1 MKLTK
6 LNFVGEA
13 AESKEFRN
21 AQLVKGAK
29 VRYGSYDM
37 EVPIGR
43 YSEGRMERILASFI
57 NQFTSDDVRIAIDHP
72 KDNNGH
78 TCTTQTLKVHIIP
91 PLSKKEKAEQAK
103 REKEMI
109 KVRAAQ
115 DKERKAQDKR
125 KAQLAKKAKAS
136 LEASEKPKKKPKT
149 KAKKK
154 KTPRKRI
161 KKNA

>member
-57 NQFTSDDVRIAIDHP
+57 NQFTSDDVRILIDHP
-72 KDNNGH
+72 KDSNGH
-78 TCTTQTLKVHIIP
+78 TCSTESLRVHIVP
-91 PLSKKEKAEQAK
+91 PLSKKERAEQKK
-103 REKEMI
+103 REKEI
-109 KVRAAQ
+109 LKVQAAQ
-115 DKERKAQDKR
+115 DKERLEQQEKVR
-125 KAQLAKKAKAS
+125 AQLAKKAKAR
-136 LEASEKPKKKPKT
+136 LEASEKPKK

-161 KKNA
+161 KKNG

>member
-1 MKLTK
+1 MKTTTK

-103 REKEMI
+103 REKEI
-109 KVRAAQ
+109 LKVRAAQ
-115 DKERKAQDKR
+115 EKERKAQDKR
-125 KAQLAKKAKAS
+125 KARLAKKAKAS
-136 LEASEKPKKKPKT
+136 LEEAEKPKKK
-149 KAKKK
+149 AKNKRK
-154 KTPRKRI
+154 PRKRI
-161 KKNA
+161 KKNG

>member
-37 EVPIGR
+37 QVPIGR

-57 NQFTSDDVRIAIDHP
+57 NQFTSDVVRIVIDHP
-72 KDNNGH
+72 KDDNGH
-78 TCTTQTLKVHIIP
+78 TCTTETLRVHIVP
-91 PLSKKEKAEQAK
+91 PLSKEERAEQAK
-103 REKEMI
+103 REKAI
-109 KVRAAQ
+109 LKAQAIQ
-115 DKERKAQDKR
+115 DKERLKEQEKIRAQF
-125 KAQLAKKAKAS
+125 AKKAKAR
-136 LEASEKPKKKPKT
+136 LEASEKPKK

-154 KTPRKRI
+154 KTPRKRV
-161 KKNA
+161 KKNG

>member
-43 YSEGRMERILASFI
+43 YNEFRIETILASFI
-57 NQFTSDDVRIAIDHP
+57 NQFTGDDVRIAIDHP

-115 DKERKAQDKR
+115 EKERKAQEKR
-125 KAQLAKKAKAS
+125 KARLAKKAKAS
-136 LEASEKPKKKPKT
+136 LEEAEKPKKK
-149 KAKKK
+149 AKKK
-154 KTPRKRI
+154 RKPRKRI
-161 KKNA
+161 KKNG

>member
-1 MKLTK
+1 MSITK
-6 LNFVGEA
+6 LNFVGKA

-57 NQFTSDDVRIAIDHP
+57 NQFTSDDIRIVIDHP
-72 KDNNGH
+72 KDSNGH
-78 TCTTQTLKVHIIP
+78 TCSTETLKVHIVP
-91 PLSKKEKAEQAK
+91 PLSKEERAEQKK
-103 REKEMI
+103 REKEML
-109 KVRAAQ
+109 KVQAAQ
-115 DKERKAQDKR
+115 EKERLKEQEKAR
-125 KAQLAKKAKAS
+125 AQLAKKAKAR
-136 LEASEKPKKKPKT
+136 LEASEKPKK

-154 KTPRKRI
+154 KTPRKRV
-161 KKNA
+161 KK

>member
-6 LNFVGEA
+6 LNFVGKA

-57 NQFTSDDVRIAIDHP
+57 NQFTSDDIRIVIDHP
-72 KDNNGH
+72 KDSNGH
-78 TCTTQTLKVHIIP
+78 TCSTETLKVHIVP
-91 PLSKKEKAEQAK
+91 PLSKEERAEQKK
-103 REKEMI
+103 REKEI
-109 KVRAAQ
+109 LKVQAAQ
-115 DKERKAQDKR
+115 EKERLKEQEKER
-125 KAQLAKKAKAS
+125 AQLAKKAKAR
-136 LEASEKPKKKPKT
+136 LEASEKPKK

-154 KTPRKRI
+154 KTPRKRV
-161 KKNA
+161 KK

>member
-1 MKLTK
+1 MSITK

-21 AQLVKGAK
+21 AQLVKGTK

-72 KDNNGH
+72 KDNNRH

-91 PLSKKEKAEQAK
+91 PLSKEERAEQAK
-103 REKEMI
+103 REKEI
-109 KVRAAQ
+109 LKVRAAQ
-115 DKERKAQDKR
+115 EKERKAQDKR
-125 KAQLAKKAKAS
+125 KARLAKKAKAS
-136 LEASEKPKKKPKT
+136 LEEAEKPKKK
-149 KAKKK
+149 AKKK
-154 KTPRKRI
+154 RKPRKRV
-161 KKNA
+161 KKNG

>member
-103 REKEMI
+103 REKEI
-109 KVRAAQ
+109 LKVRAAQ
-115 DKERKAQDKR
+115 EKERKAQEKR
-125 KAQLAKKAKAS
+125 KARLAKKAKAS
-136 LEASEKPKKKPKT
+136 LEEAEKPKK

-161 KKNA
+161 KKNG

>member
-1 MKLTK
+1 MTTTK
-6 LNFVGEA
+6 LNFVGKA

-21 AQLVKGAK
+21 EQLVKGAK

-57 NQFTSDDVRIAIDHP
+57 NQFTNDDIRIVIDHP

-78 TCTTQTLKVHIIP
+78 TCSAETLKVHIVP
-91 PLSKKEKAEQAK
+91 PLSKEEKAEQTKRAK
-103 REKEMI
+103 EILKA
-109 KVRAAQ
+109 RAAQ
-115 DKERKAQDKR
+115 EKERKAQDKR
-125 KAQLAKKAKAS
+125 KAQLAKKAQVS
-136 LEASEKPKKKPKT
+136 LEEAEKPKK

-161 KKNA
+161 KKNG

>member
-1 MKLTK
+1 MSISK

-13 AESKEFRN
+13 AKSKEFRN

-43 YSEGRMERILASFI
+43 YNEFRMERILASFI

-72 KDNNGH
+72 MDNNGH
-78 TCTTQTLKVHIIP
+78 TCTTTTLKVHIVP

-103 REKEMI
+103 RAKEI
-109 KVRAAQ
+109 VKVQAIQ
-115 DKERKAQDKR
+115 DKERKAQEKR
-125 KAQLAKKAKAS
+125 KAQLAKKANVR
-136 LEASEKPKKKPKT
+136 LEEAEKPKKK
-149 KAKKK
+149 AKNKRK
-154 KTPRKRI
+154 PRKRI
-161 KKNA
+161 KKSV

>member
-57 NQFTSDDVRIAIDHP
+57 NQFTSDDVRILIDHP

-78 TCTTQTLKVHIIP
+78 TCTTETLRVHIVP
-91 PLSKKEKAEQAK
+91 PLSKEERAEQAK
-103 REKEMI
+103 REKAI
-109 KVRAAQ
+109 LKAQAIQ
-115 DKERKAQDKR
+115 DKERLKEQEKVRAQF
-125 KAQLAKKAKAS
+125 AKKAKAR
-136 LEASEKPKKKPKT
+136 LEASEKPKKK
-149 KAKKK
+149 AKKK
-154 KTPRKRI
+154 RKPRKRI
-161 KKNA
+161 KKSA

>member
-103 REKEMI
+103 REKEI
-109 KVRAAQ
+109 LKVRAAQ
-115 DKERKAQDKR
+115 EKERKAQEKR
-125 KAQLAKKAKAS
+125 KARLAKKAKAS
-136 LEASEKPKKKPKT
+136 LEEAEKPKKK
-149 KAKKK
+149 AKKK
-154 KTPRKRI
+154 RKPRKRI

>member
-6 LNFVGEA
+6 LNFVGKA

-57 NQFTSDDVRIAIDHP
+57 NQFTSDDIRIVIDHP
-72 KDNNGH
+72 KDSNGH
-78 TCTTQTLKVHIIP
+78 TCSTETLKVHIVP
-91 PLSKKEKAEQAK
+91 PLSKEERAEQKK
-103 REKEMI
+103 REKEI
-109 KVRAAQ
+109 LKVQAAQ
-115 DKERKAQDKR
+115 EKERLKEQEKAR
-125 KAQLAKKAKAS
+125 TQLAKKAKAR
-136 LEASEKPKKKPKT
+136 LEASEKPKK

-154 KTPRKRI
+154 KTPRKRV
-161 KKNA
+161 KK

>member
-1 MKLTK
+1 MSISK

-13 AESKEFRN
+13 AKSKEFKN

-43 YSEGRMERILASFI
+43 YNEFRMERILASFV

-72 KDNNGH
+72 MDNNGH
-78 TCTTQTLKVHIIP
+78 TCTTTTLKVHIVP

-103 REKEMI
+103 RAKEMLKAQAI
-109 KVRAAQ
+109 Q
-115 DKERKAQDKR
+115 DKERKAQEKR
-125 KAQLAKKAKAS
+125 KAQLAKKANVR
-136 LEASEKPKKKPKT
+136 LEEAEKPKKK
-149 KAKKK
+149 AKKK
-154 KTPRKRI
+154 RNPRKRI
-161 KKNA
+161 KKSA

>member
-21 AQLVKGAK
+21 GQLVKDAK

-43 YSEGRMERILASFI
+43 YNEHRMERILASFV

-72 KDNNGH
+72 MDNNGH
-78 TCTTQTLKVHIIP
+78 TCTTQSLKVHII
-91 PLSKKEKAEQAK
+91 LHYHRRRRQSK
-103 REKEMI
+103 R
-109 KVRAAQ
+109 R
-115 DKERKAQDKR
+115 ERKRCLKH
-125 KAQLAKKAKAS
+125 
-136 LEASEKPKKKPKT
+136 KPHKT
-149 KAKKK
+149 KSERHKRRERQDWQ
-154 KTPRKRI
+154 RKLR
-161 KKNA
+161 

>member
-43 YSEGRMERILASFI
+43 YNELNRNYTCIIHQSVHWRRCKDRYRSPER
-57 NQFTSDDVRIAIDHP
+57 
-72 KDNNGH
+72 
-78 TCTTQTLKVHIIP
+78 
-91 PLSKKEKAEQAK
+91 
-103 REKEMI
+103 
-109 KVRAAQ
+109 
-115 DKERKAQDKR
+115 
-125 KAQLAKKAKAS
+125 
-136 LEASEKPKKKPKT
+136 
-149 KAKKK
+149 
-154 KTPRKRI
+154 
-161 KKNA
+161 

>member
-43 YSEGRMERILASFI
+43 YNEFRIETILTSFI

-103 REKEMI
+103 REKEI
-109 KVRAAQ
+109 LKVRAAQ
-115 DKERKAQDKR
+115 EKERKAQEKR
-125 KAQLAKKAKAS
+125 KARLAKKAKAS
-136 LEASEKPKKKPKT
+136 LEEAEKPKKK
-149 KAKKK
+149 AKKK
-154 KTPRKRI
+154 RKPRKRI

>member
-1 MKLTK
+1 MKTTTK

-103 REKEMI
+103 REKEI
-109 KVRAAQ
+109 LKVRAAQ
-115 DKERKAQDKR
+115 EKERKAQEKR
-125 KAQLAKKAKAS
+125 KARLAKKAKAS
-136 LEASEKPKKKPKT
+136 LEEAEKPKKK
-149 KAKKK
+149 AKNKRK
-154 KTPRKRI
+154 PRKRI
-161 KKNA
+161 KKNG

>member
-43 YSEGRMERILASFI
+43 YNEFRIETILASFI
-57 NQFTSDDVRIAIDHP
+57 NQFTNDDVRIAIDHP

-103 REKEMI
+103 REKEI
-109 KVRAAQ
+109 LKVRAAQ
-115 DKERKAQDKR
+115 EKERKAQEKR
-125 KAQLAKKAKAS
+125 KARLAKKAKAS
-136 LEASEKPKKKPKT
+136 LEEAEKPKK

-161 KKNA
+161 KKNG

>member
-43 YSEGRMERILASFI
+43 YNEHRMERILASFI
-57 NQFTSDDVRIAIDHP
+57 NQFTGDDVRIAVDHP
-72 KDNNGH
+72 MDNNGH
-78 TCTTQTLKVHIIP
+78 TCTTQSLKVHIIP
-91 PLSKKEKAEQAK
+91 PLSKQEKAEQAK
-103 REKEMI
+103 RAKEML
-109 KVRAAQ
+109 KAQAAQ
-115 DKERKAQDKR
+115 DKERKAQEKR
-125 KAQLAKKAKAS
+125 KARLAKKAKAS
-136 LEASEKPKKKPKT
+136 LEEAEKPNK
-149 KAKKK
+149 KAKNKRK
-154 KTPRKRI
+154 PRKRI
-161 KKNA
+161 KKNG

>member
-43 YSEGRMERILASFI
+43 YSEGRIETILASFI
-57 NQFTSDDVRIAIDHP
+57 NQFTGDDVRIAIDHP

-103 REKEMI
+103 REKEI
-109 KVRAAQ
+109 LKVRAAQ
-115 DKERKAQDKR
+115 EKERKAQDKR
-125 KAQLAKKAKAS
+125 KARLAKKAKAS
-136 LEASEKPKKKPKT
+136 LEEAEKPKKK
-149 KAKKK
+149 AKNKRK
-154 KTPRKRI
+154 PRKRI
-161 KKNA
+161 KKNG